1 MRALQVGGGLPRRG
15 KAGSESSWRPQ
26 VGQPVALEHG
36 TNNRLQF
43 VHVQIPSLFSP
54 ESPAAARGV
63 AGGGGLFAIGRRC
76 LWASESTAW
85 WKELEE
91 NAVAECVR
99 CEQKPREK
107 LLLWA

>member
-43 VHVQIPSLFSP
+43 VHIQIPSLFSP

-63 AGGGGLFAIGRRC
+63 AGGGALCYRSAVPLGLREHSVVEGTGRECGGRMC
-76 LWASESTAW
+76 
-85 WKELEE
+85 
-91 NAVAECVR
+91 AV
-99 CEQKPREK
+99 
-107 LLLWA
+107 